1 MPEFYLNKNKQQD
14 KAKNYTNHTFL
25 LAAVAAMKADVN
37 QYSLSLGT
45 LHWFGTW

>member
-1 MPEFYLNKNKQQD
+1 MPEFYLNKNKQQG

-25 LAAVAAMKADVN
+25 YAAAAMKADVN
-37 QYSLSLGT
+37 RYSLSLGT